1 MTTDSQA
8 NVTAWNTVLFEKWC
22 RYKHLITVGMSPH
35 SEQALRRYPH
45 AEGSRVLDIG
55 CGFGDTT
62 MEIARRVGPKGQ
74 AVGVDCAENFVLASQ
89 RDAAAAGVEN
99 TRFFVADVQTD
110 PLDGPYD
117 AAFSRFGTMFF
128 NFPGAALGNI
138 NRALK
143 PGGEL
148 TMVVWRMREENDWLY
163 LAEQTV
169 REIVPVTRAE
179 DSDQPTCGPGPFSMA
194 GPDMMSAM
202 MQSVGF
208 ENVRFERFDS
218 DVCIGVDLDEAVQF
232 ALDVGPSGEIVRLAG
247 EEGARLR
254 PAVTE
259 ALRERFRDRVTDA
272 GLHAGSSAWIINGRK
287 PA

>member
-1 MTTDSQA
+1 MTTDSAA

-22 RYKHLITVGMSPH
+22 RYKHLITVGMAPH
-35 SEQALRRYPH
+35 GENALSRYPVP
-45 AEGSRVLDIG
+45 EGGRVLDIG

-62 MEIARRVGPKGQ
+62 IEIARRVGPRGE
-74 AVGVDCAENFVLASQ
+74 AVGVDCAENFVTASRQ
-89 RDAAAAGVEN
+89 VSAEAGIDN
-99 TRFFVADVQTD
+99 TKFLVADVQTD

-128 NFPGAALGNI
+128 NFPGAALANI
-138 NRALK
+138 NRALE

-148 TMVVWRMREENDWLY
+148 TMVVWRMREENPWLY
-163 LAEQTV
+163 LAEQAV

-202 MQSVGF
+202 MQSAGF
-208 ENVRFERFDS
+208 ENVRFERFDT
-218 DVCIGVDLDEAVQF
+218 DVCIGVDLAEAVRF
-232 ALDVGPSGEIVRLAG
+232 ALDVGPSGEILRLAEAEG
-247 EEGARLR
+247 ERLR
-254 PAVTE
+254 PTVMA
-259 ALRERFRDRVTDA
+259 ALEKCFADFVSD
-272 GLHAGSSAWIINGRK
+272 GGVFAGSSVWIINGRR